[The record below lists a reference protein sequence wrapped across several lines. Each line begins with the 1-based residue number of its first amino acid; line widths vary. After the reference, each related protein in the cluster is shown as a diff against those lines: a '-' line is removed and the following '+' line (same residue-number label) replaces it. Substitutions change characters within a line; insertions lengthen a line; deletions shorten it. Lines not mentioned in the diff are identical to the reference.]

1 MDSKSIVRKGVW
13 VRVPPRAPSDP
24 VPLFVECTACG
35 YALITLHGET
45 AEFVMYLA
53 LETNQWV
60 AILVGAACLAALVAI
75 VVAPW
80 RRVRAEPPIPDDV
93 EARLLLGEDPKEIA
107 EQEDEQ
113 KAEGPSGPRAEVF
126 ELDPERRSSA

>member
-1 MDSKSIVRKGVW
+1 
-13 VRVPPRAPSDP
+13 
-24 VPLFVECTACG
+24 
-35 YALITLHGET
+35 
-45 AEFVMYLA
+45 MYLA

-60 AILVGAACLAALVAI
+60 AILVGAACLALILVI

-80 RRVRAEPPIPDDV
+80 RPVGEEPPMRDDV

-107 EQEDEQ
+107 LEEDEEQ
-113 KAEGPSGPRAEVF
+113 AESQPAPSAEVL

>member
-1 MDSKSIVRKGVW
+1 
-13 VRVPPRAPSDP
+13 
-24 VPLFVECTACG
+24 
-35 YALITLHGET
+35 
-45 AEFVMYLA
+45 MYLA

-60 AILVGAACLAALVAI
+60 AVLVGAACLAALLVI

-80 RRVRAEPPIPDDV
+80 RRVREEPRMRDDV

-107 EQEDEQ
+107 LEEDEED
-113 KAEGPSGPRAEVF
+113 AETLPPPRAEVF

>member
-1 MDSKSIVRKGVW
+1 
-13 VRVPPRAPSDP
+13 
-24 VPLFVECTACG
+24 
-35 YALITLHGET
+35 
-45 AEFVMYLA
+45 MYLA

-60 AILVGAACLAALVAI
+60 AILVGVACLGVLVVI

-80 RRVRAEPPIPDDV
+80 RPVRAEPPIPDDV

-107 EQEDEQ
+107 EDKDEEE
-113 KAEGPSGPRAEVF
+113 AEAPSGPRAEIL